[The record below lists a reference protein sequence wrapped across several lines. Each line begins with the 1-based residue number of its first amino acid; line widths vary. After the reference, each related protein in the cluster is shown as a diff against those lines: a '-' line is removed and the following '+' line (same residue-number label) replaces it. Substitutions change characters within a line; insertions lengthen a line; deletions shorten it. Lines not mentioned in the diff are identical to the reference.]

1 MTDPRDIQKNYY
13 ARTAAAYDELH
24 VGHDDQHYTALRYIE
39 ALTHMLDSK
48 SLLDIGAGTGRSLQY
63 FLERGTTMT
72 LIGVEPVQELIDQ
85 ATKKGLPDGL
95 IVPGSGDTLPFPNSS
110 IDIVCAFAVM
120 HHVQQPDAILR
131 EALRVARQAIFIS
144 DANRFGQGP
153 MPLRILKLVAYKLH
167 AWALLNTLKTRG
179 RGYTVTEG
187 DGLAFSY
194 SVFDSYRTLAAW
206 ADRVFMIPTE
216 RTHASSW
223 LHPLL
228 TSRHVLMCAIR
239 D

>member
-1 MTDPRDIQKNYY
+1 MTDPRDIQKDYY

-24 VGHDDQHYTALRYIE
+24 VDPDDEHYTSLRYIE

-63 FLERGTTMT
+63 LLERGTTMT
-72 LIGVEPVQELIDQ
+72 LAGVEPVQELIDQ
-85 ATKKGLPDGL
+85 ATKKGLPDGM
-95 IVPGSGDTLPFPNSS
+95 IVPGSGDALPFADSS

-120 HHVQQPDAILR
+120 HHVEQPDAIIR
-131 EALRVARQAIFIS
+131 EALRVARRAVFIS

-153 MPLRILKLVAYKLH
+153 MPVRILKLVAYKLH
-167 AWALLNTLKTRG
+167 AWGLLNTLKTRG

-187 DGLAFSY
+187 DGLAYSY
-194 SVFDSYRTLAAW
+194 SVFDSYKTLAAW

-216 RTHASSW
+216 RMHASSW
-223 LHPLL
+223 FHPLL